1 MNLEQSNSR
10 LQPSDSRGLAE
21 KAREEKYS
29 VFVRRSFTASIQL
42 KREIVNGARNSNIN
56 GSRSSSFSTGN

>member
-21 KAREEKYS
+21 KEKYS

-56 GSRSSSFSTGN
+56 GSRSSPFSTGN